1 MSEATHAELTGA
13 NYSSTIAAGKW
24 IVDFWA
30 TWCAPCRMQGR
41 ILEEAAEELAK
52 AGIQVGKVNIEEEQ
66 QLAIRFNVASIPTLI
81 LYKDGVE
88 FQKFVGVQQLQTL
101 INAFK

>member
-1 MSEATHAELTGA
+1 MSHIELTNDTYA
-13 NYSSTIAAGKW
+13 SATATGKW

-41 ILEEAAEELAK
+41 LLEEAADALEA
-52 AGIQVGKVNIEEEQ
+52 AGIQVGKVNVDDEQ

-81 LYKDGVE
+81 LYKDGAE
-88 FQKFVGVQQLQTL
+88 FKKFIGVQQIETL
-101 INAFK
+101 LNAFK

>member
-1 MSEATHAELTGA
+1 MAHTELKND
-13 NYSSTIAAGKW
+13 NYASCTAAGKW

-41 ILEEAAEELAK
+41 ILEEGADALAA
-52 AGIQVGKVNIEEEQ
+52 AGIQVGKVNVDEEQ

-81 LYKDGVE
+81 LYKDGAE
-88 FQKFVGVQQLQTL
+88 FKKFIGVQQIETL
-101 INAFK
+101 LNAFK

>member
-1 MSEATHAELTGA
+1 MAHIELTNDTYA
-13 NYSSTIAAGKW
+13 TATATGKW

-41 ILEEAAEELAK
+41 LLEEAADALAA
-52 AGIQVGKVNIEEEQ
+52 AGIQVGKVNVDDEQ

-81 LYKDGVE
+81 LYKDGAE
-88 FQKFVGVQQLQTL
+88 FKKFIGVQQIETL
-101 INAFK
+101 LNAFK

>member
-1 MSEATHAELTGA
+1 MSHIELTNDTYA
-13 NYSSTIAAGKW
+13 NATATGKW

-41 ILEEAAEELAK
+41 ILEEGADALAA
-52 AGIQVGKVNIEEEQ
+52 AGIQVGKVNVDDEQ

-81 LYKDGVE
+81 LYKDGAE
-88 FQKFVGVQQLQTL
+88 FKKFIGVQQIETL
-101 INAFK
+101 LNAFK

>member
-1 MSEATHAELTGA
+1 MAHTELKND
-13 NYSSTIAAGKW
+13 NYASSTAAGKW

-41 ILEEAAEELAK
+41 ILEEGADALAA
-52 AGIQVGKVNIEEEQ
+52 AGIQVGKVNVDDEQ

-81 LYKDGVE
+81 LYKDGAE
-88 FQKFVGVQQLQTL
+88 FRKFVGVQQLETL
-101 INAFK
+101 LNAFR